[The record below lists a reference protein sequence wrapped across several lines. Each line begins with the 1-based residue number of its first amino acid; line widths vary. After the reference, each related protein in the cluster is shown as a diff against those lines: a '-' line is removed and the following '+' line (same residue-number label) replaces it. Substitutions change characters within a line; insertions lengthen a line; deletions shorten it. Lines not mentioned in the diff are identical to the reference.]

1 MTPLAYALAFVLTPM
16 GRFQEV
22 EAEELLGKMRQAYR
36 ETKTASFQTKSSINE
51 KSEKIVVTL
60 NGEFANP
67 NRMRVSFTGIPSGEA
82 TLICD
87 GKEVAIVI
95 EGQPKRSLEYSVDN
109 LGKSLFANLET
120 LCFFDWKRQLSTA
133 EGGNMKT
140 SKLKVVKED
149 WNGKNWLVLEE
160 HAEMQRVDVRYFIDP
175 ETYFIWRTVSTLMG
189 EKEPFMDAQVLRL
202 ELNKV
207 LDDKLFVIP
216 KNF

>member
-1 MTPLAYALAFVLTPM
+1 MTPLALAVAFASVSLTPVQDM
-16 GRFQEV
+16 DT
-22 EAEELLGKMRQAYR
+22 EELLGKMRQVYR
-36 ETKTASFQTKSSINE
+36 ETKSASFQTKSSINE
-51 KSEKIVVTL
+51 KGEKIVVTL

-67 NRMRVSFTGIPSGEA
+67 NKMRVAFVGLPSGEA

-95 EGQPKRSLEYSVDN
+95 EGQAKRGLEYSVDN

-120 LCFFDWKRQLSTA
+120 LCFFDWKRQLSTG
-133 EGGNMKT
+133 EGGNMRS
-140 SKLKVVKED
+140 SKLRVAKED
-149 WNGKNWLVLEE
+149 WNGKSWLVLEE

-175 ETYFIWRTVSTLMG
+175 ETFYIWRTISTMIG

-202 ELNKV
+202 EINKP

-216 KNF
+216 KK